1 MSPVILLII
10 GLVVVLAGILW
21 LKFHPVIAL
30 LMGALIVG
38 ALTSEPLLERY
49 AESKGL
55 SEKQTSDL
63 LAQSLGERVAIG
75 FGNTCEK
82 IGLLIVLASIIGKCL
97 LDSGAAERIVRS
109 MLCSLR
115 RKKSAVVFYG
125 QQLRVGY
132 SNIF

>member
-1 MSPVILLII
+1 MSPIILLVI

-21 LKFHPVIAL
+21 LKLHPVIAL
-30 LMGALIVG
+30 LMGALVAG
-38 ALTSEPLLERY
+38 ALTSEPLLVRY

-63 LAQSLGERVAIG
+63 LGQSLGERVAIG

-82 IGLLIVLASIIGKCL
+82 IGLLIMLASIIGKGL

-109 MLCSLR
+109 MLSVFGQ
-115 RKKSAVVFYG
+115 KKRHG
-125 QQLRVGY
+125 LLW
-132 SNIF
+132 

>member
-1 MSPVILLII
+1 MSPVILLVI

-21 LKFHPVIAL
+21 LKLHPVIAL
-30 LMGALIVG
+30 LMGALVVG
-38 ALTSEPLLERY
+38 ALTSQPLLERY

-82 IGLLIVLASIIGKCL
+82 IGLLIMLASIIGKGL

-109 MLCSLR
+109 MLAVFGS
-115 RKKSAVVFYG
+115 KKAPWAFMVE
-125 QQLRVGY
+125 
-132 SNIF
+132 